1 MPKILSTAFHFPW
14 QGSLQVVTN
23 CGMHWALLPIFGKA
37 WTLGLEPSGKRA
49 DQKYILPVGSLTQF
63 TGQLAGKK

>member
-1 MPKILSTAFHFPW
+1 
-14 QGSLQVVTN
+14 
-23 CGMHWALLPIFGKA
+23 MHWALLPIFGKA